1 MWVGAGIVH
10 KYCGRSHARDA
21 LEREG
26 KQLQAP
32 HGCCHACRLPR
43 CSNPVAVEQNGRVH
57 DFCCL
62 LHAEEA
68 VEQGRH
74 PKSNR
79 KLVDAVD
86 KWCSYPDCDKQRFRD
101 IERGFDHDFCGR
113 YHAAKAAE
121 VGLAPVPA
129 DRAGKVSRVW
139 KGRPGAPPYT
149 LSVLTREHEKY
160 TSVVSQF
167 ESAWKH
173 PGRTPE
179 VRRVLQIRNPNEVFN
194 RYTRFKT
201 SAGDAGEERRFHGT
215 TLASSCSFAMDI
227 KQPPCQA
234 SDCAVCGICA
244 TSFDLDR
251 CGTGPK
257 SSNSTAVAL
266 PTAGMRY
273 GKGLYFSKVS
283 SKSNDYAAKSERH
296 VGGGGHGSQSRR
308 LCAVFLCKV
317 AVGVSHVTKE
327 DFLDADKLADALAR
341 ADSVVGLTEADGGA
355 LNYDETVVYNDDAAI
370 PSYLIVYSVGD

>member
-1 MWVGAGIVH
+1 MSKGKKRARDDGVRMCDLEGCERPVWVGAGIVH

-26 KQLQAP
+26 KELQAP

-227 KQPPCQA
+227 KQPPCKLLTAPYVAYAQLRSTSTA
-234 SDCAVCGICA
+234 AARDQTPAIPRRSPYQLQGCA
-244 TSFDLDR
+244 T
-251 CGTGPK
+251 
-257 SSNSTAVAL
+257 
-266 PTAGMRY
+266 
-273 GKGLYFSKVS
+273 
-283 SKSNDYAAKSERH
+283 ERAFT
-296 VGGGGHGSQSRR
+296 SR
-308 LCAVFLCKV
+308 K
-317 AVGVSHVTKE
+317 
-327 DFLDADKLADALAR
+327 
-341 ADSVVGLTEADGGA
+341 
-355 LNYDETVVYNDDAAI
+355 
-370 PSYLIVYSVGD
+370 